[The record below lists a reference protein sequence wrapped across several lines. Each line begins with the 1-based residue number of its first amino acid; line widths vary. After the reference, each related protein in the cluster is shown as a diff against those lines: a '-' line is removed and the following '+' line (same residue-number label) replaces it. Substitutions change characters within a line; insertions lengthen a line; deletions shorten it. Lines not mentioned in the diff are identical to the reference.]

1 MNVNQSTSS
10 LDSLVSRDRKKMLQK
25 AFGIDSNAE
34 KHYNNINQFLT
45 IQKIDNKIEEFEQL
59 LPLLPPTKR
68 SYLQNEQKKLR
79 KIRQKL
85 INLADRIK
93 KTYVLEHTLP
103 VTITRVLSSESI
115 KRYQQT
121 THVTEQQSTSQSNQQ
136 ASHQLGQQ
144 ANLQPIRQ
152 SNRNIQQ
159 HFQELLEEIDENL
172 ESLEEQQQQTEE
184 QQQQIFQIKL
194 ENEKQKI
201 EVKNIRQKLDRLRL
215 MVEQRKQQNKTI
227 QK

>member
-59 LPLLPPTKR
+59 LPLLPQTKR
-68 SYLQNEQKKLR
+68 SYLQNKQEKLR
-79 KIRQKL
+79 ETRQKL

-103 VTITRVLSSESI
+103 VTITRVLSSEDI

-121 THVTEQQSTSQSNQQ
+121 TDQQSTSQSNQQ